1 MNYYDELEISKIA
14 SDEIV
19 KKAYKTLAKKYHPDT
34 YTGSDK
40 KYAEEKFKQISI
52 AYETLSDPQKRKEY
66 DSKLSQTE
74 ITQEK
79 IDSILNENMKL
90 KLDIKNLNNY
100 IKNSSNFSQN
110 YYVPKESYNI
120 VRTKSNSSTKKV
132 SFWGS
137 LISYVSYYLKKL
149 LTMVFSIILVL
160 SILFFLMKFQYTH
173 DYLLYTLNFD
183 VLLKLFNIQL

>member
-110 YYVPKESYNI
+110 YDVPKESYNI